1 MVYSISRCI
10 LLYLTVIFVPHQDFA
25 VSEEEI
31 HVCVGIAK
39 WREAVEN
46 ASTVSR
52 LHVLLGIMDASI
64 KWEKS
69 AENAVSRES
78 VITYFMASRATINC
92 YPEVWGGTKGDFC
105 PRPKVEDSNFSHLPI
120 PRDN

>member
-1 MVYSISRCI
+1 MFCHQTNRGSRLLEFRHQVLI
-10 LLYLTVIFVPHQDFA
+10 MYIYVLPINMMQFMLVLLYLTVLFEPHQDCA

-69 AENAVSRES
+69 AENAVSWET
-78 VITYFMASRATINC
+78 VITYSMTPRATI
-92 YPEVWGGTKGDFC
+92 KLL
-105 PRPKVEDSNFSHLPI
+105 S
-120 PRDN
+120 

>member
-78 VITYFMASRATINC
+78 VITYSMASRATIKLLSRGVGRNQRRLL
-92 YPEVWGGTKGDFC
+92 PKAKG
-105 PRPKVEDSNFSHLPI
+105 
-120 PRDN
+120 